1 MLKLYFFNYYYL
13 LLGILGLN
21 RPCEIII
28 ASLCKYTVPNWQ
40 TQELRITNLSDVF
53 KWGHLQA
60 CVRIIQVVHNL
71 ADIISDWDVIV
82 DSFEQIIK
90 YITLPS
96 INQKGDGVTPLEI
109 EKIISSIDR
118 FKIYS
123 AYLSDDSLV
132 KLMTSLLAISM
143 NFIAVNSTKLPS
155 DNHQT
160 DRNSFGGVNNKGSFA
175 NINNGGEFH
184 KQITNLTYMHDVL
197 GLDLVSFSLTAAVEI
212 TKYNSYRIATIWQMV
227 TSHLRMIA
235 SLNSIKCRAAAVAA
249 TQDIVS

>member
-1 MLKLYFFNYYYL
+1 
-13 LLGILGLN
+13 LGLY
-21 RPCEIII
+21 RTSEIII
-28 ASLCKYTVPNWQ
+28 SSLCKYTVPNWQ
-40 TQELRITNLSDVF
+40 SQELRIVNQPDIF
-53 KWGHLQA
+53 KWRHLQA

-71 ADIISDWDVIV
+71 ADIITDWDVII

-96 INQKGDGVTPLEI
+96 INQNGDGVTLLEI

-123 AYLSDDSLV
+123 SYLSDDSLV

-143 NFIAVNSTKLPS
+143 NYIAVNSTKLPS
-155 DNHQT
+155 DTHQT
-160 DRNSFGGVNNKGSFA
+160 DRNSIGGGNNKGITA
-175 NINNGGEFH
+175 NINTGDFH
-184 KQITNLTYMHDVL
+184 KQITNLTYMHEVL
-197 GLDLVSFSLTAAVEI
+197 GLDLVSFSLAAAVEI
-212 TKYNSYRIATIWQMV
+212 TKYNSYRISSIWQMV